1 MFYYPKKR
9 NVKKAICIDYNDLIK
24 RGENMEEYINAKQ
37 LREMFNS
44 KNPNIKMSMPKAR
57 KFLKMIREHY
67 PDAILP
73 YDNVIP
79 KSWVDESLG
88 TKKDTPQVTS

>member
-1 MFYYPKKR
+1 
-9 NVKKAICIDYNDLIK
+9 
-24 RGENMEEYINAKQ
+24 MEEYINAKQ
-37 LREMFNS
+37 LREMFNE
-44 KNPNIKMSMPKAR
+44 KNPTLKMSYIKAR
-57 KFLKMIREHY
+57 ELFKTIRNRY
-67 PDAILP
+67 PNAILP